1 MKTNHIKK
9 CFPETV
15 SLGLQGKVLPQIDLE
30 NGNIDKYSSQLPM
43 WVKGA
48 AKLLNSGEENE
59 DWIALSKLMGKTF
72 T

>member
-1 MKTNHIKK
+1 
-9 CFPETV
+9 
-15 SLGLQGKVLPQIDLE
+15 
-30 NGNIDKYSSQLPM
+30 M

-59 DWIALSKLMGKTF
+59 DWIALSKLMGRTF